1 MAEAASRAD
10 LVTIAQRLDSR
21 ELAERGEFSRVS
33 EVLDENWVKNCL
45 GLTGWTMGLDIALA
59 NLQAGFGQAFSDL
72 RGYRA

>member
-45 GLTGWTMGLDIALA
+45 GLT
-59 NLQAGFGQAFSDL
+59 
-72 RGYRA
+72 